1 MKLLRR
7 RFLHLDRIGN
17 KDEGLHRLFLYL
29 FEAFSVTEMGQDR
42 FVVLPMRIHCA
53 ARRRSRGVAA
63 RSVSRPCNRPQNST
77 ARKDFGC

>member
-29 FEAFSVTEMGQDR
+29 FER
-42 FVVLPMRIHCA
+42 VL
-53 ARRRSRGVAA
+53 S
-63 RSVSRPCNRPQNST
+63 
-77 ARKDFGC
+77 D